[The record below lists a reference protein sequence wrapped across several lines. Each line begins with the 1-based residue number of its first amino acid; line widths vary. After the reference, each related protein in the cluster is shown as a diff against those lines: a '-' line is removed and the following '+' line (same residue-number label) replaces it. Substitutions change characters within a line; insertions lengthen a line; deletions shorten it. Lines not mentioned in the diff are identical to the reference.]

1 MLLAELG
8 PGQRFVV
15 RRIAFGGEIGK
26 RLADLGFVS
35 GIEGEVVR
43 AAPFRGPM
51 QIRLGDYDLIMRRHE
66 AKLVEVEPLPQTAT
80 EQAASEARRPI
91 DLRLHL
97 RPHFGRR
104 EADIRHYHQAF
115 GKKSR
120 GCH

>member
-15 RRIAFGGEIGK
+15 LRIAFGGEIGK

-43 AAPFRGPM
+43 AAPFHGPM

-66 AKLVEVEPLPQTAT
+66 AKLVEVEPLPQTAA
-80 EQAASEARRPI
+80 EKAASEFRMPI

-97 RPHFGRR
+97 RAHFGHR
-104 EADIRHYHQAF
+104 AYGIRHHLQAF

-120 GCH
+120 RCH

>member
-35 GIEGEVVR
+35 GMEGEVVR
-43 AAPFRGPM
+43 AAPFQGPM

-66 AKLVEVEPLPQTAT
+66 AKLVEVEPLPQAT
-80 EQAASEARRPI
+80 TEKAAPEVRRLI

-97 RPHFGRR
+97 RSQFGRR
-104 EADIRHYHQAF
+104 DAGIRHYHRGF

-120 GCH
+120 HCH